1 MFLCKSLLTTT
12 EYKDTVPLASLQD
25 SAIHNLFPI
34 IYINLNFNIHQ
45 LCLYIPST
53 IFQII
58 IKSFSSI
65 RMTGQYLS
73 ISAYGIKSIYVFLNI
88 VIGQRTVNQVSVE
101 ILIISSHVC

>member
-1 MFLCKSLLTTT
+1 MTNNCIIVTMSKITLYGKYPSRHKCFLCKSLLTTT

-53 IFQII
+53 I
-58 IKSFSSI
+58 
-65 RMTGQYLS
+65 L
-73 ISAYGIKSIYVFLNI
+73 
-88 VIGQRTVNQVSVE
+88 
-101 ILIISSHVC
+101 